1 MSRYYTRVCNFYYGN
16 HSKKLVN
23 KNKSIPFNGIKE
35 ISFDQIEILT
45 RNSKRKIFINQI
57 KYLPKILRVKINLD
71 LKEIKSKKK
80 NFSNLNFKKIP
91 NILGVLNLTP
101 DSFSD
106 GGKFNSKKKGINHAI
121 HLVNSGANLID
132 VGGES
137 TRPGSRPIKENLEWQ
152 RINKILKLLLKKK
165 IPISLDTRKSK
176 IMSKGINL
184 GVKLINDVSGLDF
197 DSETLNVLKKYKIP
211 FVIQHSQGVPEN
223 MQKNPKYKNELLDI
237 YDFFEKKIKLLR
249 SKGIKH
255 NKIILDPG
263 IGFGKNLKHNMSLI
277 RNISI
282 FHSLGFPILVGNS
295 RKRFIKELSG
305 KNDSKFRNGG
315 TIASSIYLMTQ
326 GVQILRIHDVNETM
340 QGIKIFKNIIN
351 N

>member
-1 MSRYYTRVCNFYYGN
+1 
-16 HSKKLVN
+16 
-23 KNKSIPFNGIKE
+23 
-35 ISFDQIEILT
+35 LT
-45 RNSKRKIFINQI
+45 RI
-57 KYLPKILRVKINLD
+57 KINSD
-71 LKEIKSKKK
+71 LKKIKSKKK
-80 NFSNLNFKKIP
+80 NFSNLDFRKIP
-91 NILGVLNLTP
+91 NIMGVLNLTP

-106 GGKFNSKKKGINHAI
+106 GGKFNSKKKGISHAI
-121 HLVNSGANLID
+121 SLFNCGANLID
-132 VGGES
+132 IGGES
-137 TRPGSRPIKENLEWQ
+137 TRPGSKVIKENLEWQ
-152 RINKILKLLLKKK
+152 RIEKILKSLIKKK

-184 GVKLINDVSGLDF
+184 GVKLINDVSGLEF
-197 DSETLNVLKKYKIP
+197 DSQTLSILKKFKVP
-211 FVIQHSQGVPEN
+211 FVIQHSQGTPEN
-223 MQKNPKYKNELLDI
+223 MQKNPRYKNELLDI

-263 IGFGKNLKHNMSLI
+263 IGFGKNLKHNMNLI

-315 TIASSIYLMTQ
+315 TIASSIYLMMQ
-326 GVQILRIHDVNETM
+326 GVQILRIHDVNETI
-340 QGIKIFKNIIN
+340 QGLKIFKNIIN